1 MFTCKKCGEE
11 FENRSLLGKH
21 IHEHKREQFYEEEV
35 DISEYGEVK
44 QNEIEIAPDLKKIEI
59 PLAMVDELQW
69 IAVGQPAR
77 LQVFGYRTETGF
89 EFAGDGVQ
97 YKP

>member
-1 MFTCKKCGEE
+1 MSYTCNKCGEE

-21 IHEHKREQFYEEEV
+21 IHKEHRIPKINNV
-35 DISEYGEVK
+35 GEYGEVEL
-44 QNEIEIAPDLKKIEI
+44 NEIEIAPDDIKKVVIPIE
-59 PLAMVDELQW
+59 MVDELQW
-69 IAVGQPAR
+69 IAVGCPAR
-77 LQVFGYRTETGF
+77 LQVFGYRTEMGF